1 MSSISA
7 KVLGGVGTKSL
18 RYHRSW
24 VLVLYGTAYSLR
36 FQVDVRSGTRRV
48 LSTACLFAVPV
59 HSRIQRASAN
69 SAAQVTSRPGMSS

>member
-1 MSSISA
+1 
-7 KVLGGVGTKSL
+7 
-18 RYHRSW
+18 
-24 VLVLYGTAYSLR
+24 LYGKAYSLR